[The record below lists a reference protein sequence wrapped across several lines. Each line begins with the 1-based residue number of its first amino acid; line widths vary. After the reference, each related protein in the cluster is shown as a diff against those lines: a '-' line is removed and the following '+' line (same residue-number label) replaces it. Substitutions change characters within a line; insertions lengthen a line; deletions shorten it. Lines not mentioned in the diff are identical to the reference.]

1 MTSSLGIFGQYWGL
15 ETRPRVIRVTSMPK
29 DVPSQ
34 ISEDDREAAVRRLQ
48 DAFAEGHIS
57 HAEMDDHLQ
66 VVLTATTHGDLVPV
80 IASLPDTDTGRTLTL
95 AGKSGRF
102 RRRGAWRVPR
112 VLKVDSE
119 YGKVD
124 LDLSRAII
132 ENPVVDI
139 ELQLRFGR
147 AKITVPGNAVVDLD
161 DLRTVWKQPVHQI
174 PQHLDAGGP
183 RIRVYGTM
191 EYGRLRIRHKGR

>member
-1 MTSSLGIFGQYWGL
+1 
-15 ETRPRVIRVTSMPK
+15 MPK

-48 DAFAEGHIS
+48 NAFAKGHIS

-66 VVLTATTHGDLVPV
+66 VVLTVKTHGYLAPV
-80 IASLPDTDTGRTLTL
+80 IASLQDTDTGRTVTL

-119 YGKVD
+119 YRKVD

-132 ENPVVDI
+132 AVQRGKR
-139 ELQLRFGR
+139 LALGR
-147 AKITVPGNAVVDLD
+147 KESDGN
-161 DLRTVWKQPVHQI
+161 TH
-174 PQHLDAGGP
+174 
-183 RIRVYGTM
+183 
-191 EYGRLRIRHKGR
+191 GRLHHLARRLRGR